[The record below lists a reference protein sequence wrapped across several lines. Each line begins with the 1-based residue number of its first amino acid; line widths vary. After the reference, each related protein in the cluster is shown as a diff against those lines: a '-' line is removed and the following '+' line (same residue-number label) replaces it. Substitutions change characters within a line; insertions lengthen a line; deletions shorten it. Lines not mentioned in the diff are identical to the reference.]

1 MRHPGL
7 SAWEAVVSSAF
18 PHLSRSFARGLAWW
32 SFGIAQTRG
41 GGRRTIAT
49 WFAFVLGQSVNTIE
63 QRLYE
68 WCIEAAHKAGTQ
80 RQTLDV
86 TTCFAPLLAWVLR
99 LWTGTQLAL
108 TLDATPLRDRFTCL
122 TISVVYRGNAIPV
135 AWTILPAC
143 QKQAWNPLW
152 VRLLALI
159 QPAIPADWT
168 VLVLTD
174 RGLWSSTIYRAIQ
187 AHGWHPFMRITRHRT
202 VRPADHARAVAPTTL
217 VSPQQPQWR
226 GVVHAFQR
234 RARLTATLLVW
245 MDGQHAEPWCI
256 LTDLPPTASTAAW
269 YGLRAWCEQGFK
281 CTKRGM
287 WQWQQTRMTDPQR
300 AERLWLALA
309 VATLWLT
316 SVGSAVEDG
325 CVDAVVPLPDLRD
338 LWAAGRRVIR
348 VLRLGWLWL
357 QSQHLHGR
365 SIPLPMRLRPD
376 PWPATPTIRPPI
388 P

>member
-1 MRHPGL
+1 MAWPG
-7 SAWEAVVSSAF
+7 
-18 PHLSRSFARGLAWW
+18 G

-41 GGRRTIAT
+41 CGRRTIAT
-49 WFAFVLGQSVNTIE
+49 WFALVLGYKVNTVE

-68 WCIEAAHKAGTQ
+68 WCVDAAHKAGDQ
-80 RQTLDV
+80 RKTLDV

-135 AWTILPAC
+135 AWTILPAN

-168 VLVLTD
+168 VLVLAD

-187 AHGWHPFMRITRHRT
+187 AHSWHPFMRITRHRT
-202 VRPADHARAVAPTTL
+202 VRPHGQVRSVAPTAL
-217 VSPQQPQWR
+217 VTPQQPMWR
-226 GVVHAFQR
+226 GVVQAFQGR
-234 RARLTATLLVW
+234 YRLAATLLVW

-256 LTDLPPTASTAAW
+256 LTDLVPTASDAAW

-325 CVDAVVPLPDLRD
+325 SVDAAIQLPDLRD
-338 LWAAGRRVIR
+338 LWAAGDPRAAIG
-348 VLRLGWLWL
+348 LDLEPEPAQPWATHAASHALA
-357 QSQHLHGR
+357 SR
-365 SIPLPMRLRPD
+365 SMACHTRHPSAHSLKTYPRKDFHPPAPLKYN
-376 PWPATPTIRPPI
+376 
-388 P
+388 

>member
-1 MRHPGL
+1 MRHAGL

-18 PHLSRSFARGLAWW
+18 PHLSRPFARGLAWW

-41 GGRRTIAT
+41 CGRRTIAT
-49 WFAFVLGQSVNTIE
+49 WFALMLGHTVATIE

-68 WCIEAAHKAGTQ
+68 WCVDAPHKAGDQ
-80 RQTLDV
+80 RRTLDV

-99 LWTGTQLAL
+99 LWMGTQLAL
-108 TLDATPLRDRFTCL
+108 TLDATPLRDRFICL

-135 AWTILPAC
+135 AWTILAAT
-143 QKQAWNPLW
+143 QKQAWNPHWL
-152 VRLLALI
+152 RLLALI

-187 AHGWHPFMRITRHRT
+187 AHGWHPVMRITRHRT
-202 VRPADHARAVAPTTL
+202 VRLHGQARSVAPTTL
-217 VSPQQPQWR
+217 VTPQQPQWR
-226 GVVHAFQR
+226 GGVQAFQGR
-234 RARLTATLLVW
+234 YRLSATLLVW
-245 MDGQHAEPWCI
+245 MDAAHAEPWCI
-256 LTDLPPTASTAAW
+256 LTDLTPTASDAAW

-281 CTKRGM
+281 CIKRGM

-325 CVDAVVPLPDLRD
+325 SVDAPLGLPDLRD
-338 LWAAGRRVIR
+338 VWAAGRRVIR

-357 QSQHLHGR
+357 HTQQLRGQP
-365 SIPLPMRLRPD
+365 IPLPMRLRPD
-376 PWPATPTIRPPI
+376 PWPATPIILPPI